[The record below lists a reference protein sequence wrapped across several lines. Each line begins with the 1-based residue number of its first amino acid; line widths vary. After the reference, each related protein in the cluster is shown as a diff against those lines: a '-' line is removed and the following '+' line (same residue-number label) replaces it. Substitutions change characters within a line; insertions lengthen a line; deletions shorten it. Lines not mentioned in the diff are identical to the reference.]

1 MADKQIVIKCKNK
14 TVQEILQSFVGL
26 PATLANKE
34 RLLYERQSFLDNYSY
49 PFLTDLNTPKSGI
62 QWESFIKICSILMQF
77 DNLYENTLHEEEIL
91 HFNSRDIKAE
101 EIISELT
108 EVSANDR

>member
-1 MADKQIVIKCKNK
+1 MTDKHIIVKGKNK

-34 RLLYERQSFLDNYSY
+34 RLLYERQCFLDKHFY
-49 PFLTDLNTPKSGI
+49 PFLTDLNTPKSDI
-62 QWESFIKICSILMQF
+62 QWECFIKICNILMQF
-77 DNLYENTLHEEEIL
+77 DNLYENTLSEEEIL
-91 HFNSRDIKAE
+91 HFHIRDIKAE

-108 EVSANDR
+108 EDIRQ

>member
-1 MADKQIVIKCKNK
+1 MTENKPIMIKGKNK

-34 RLLYERQSFLDNYSY
+34 RLLNERQCFLDKYFYS
-49 PFLTDLNTPKSGI
+49 FLTDLNTPKSGI
-62 QWESFIKICSILMQF
+62 QWECFIKICNILMQF

-91 HFNSRDIKAE
+91 HFHIRDIRAE

-108 EVSANDR
+108 EDISQ